1 MRSQSFKSFMFLGA
15 IIIAL
20 SSWGTDAYSA
30 ERVSGALCTPTE
42 IKELGDQGWSKEE
55 IKEICGINGGSSPQQ
70 QQNVLPQAPYP
81 NQPYLSPPRVGTVC
95 NTLVGPCPMVQQLPI
110 GSPCIC
116 ATAFGPVNGVV
127 Q

>member
-1 MRSQSFKSFMFLGA
+1 MRSQSFKLFMLLGVL
-15 IIIAL
+15 IIAL
-20 SSWGTDAYSA
+20 SSWGSDTY
-30 ERVSGALCTPTE
+30 GGGTLCTPTE
-42 IKELGDQGWSKEE
+42 IKELGDQGWSKGE

-70 QQNVLPQAPYP
+70 QQNVLPQTSYP

-95 NTLVGPCPMVQQLPI
+95 NTLVGPCPMIQQLPI

-116 ATAFGPVNGVV
+116 ATAFGPVNGMV